1 MLKFRDLFTRAA
13 FAFALALPLWFLIA
27 SFGTRF
33 GLFDWRFGFGT
44 MTFRLGPPLVIGAI
58 AAGVVAL
65 GLALLVKPRGPLL
78 RPIVALAVPL
88 VVAAIAMSL
97 LGPARRVPPIHDV
110 ATDTINPPRFGQ
122 EIERQRA
129 AVPGGNGVQP
139 MDAPLRTLATHA
151 RAAQSPRLAAYA
163 EKSVG
168 QIVRERYPDLQPLRL
183 GSPPDE
189 AFAWARAAAEAEGW
203 RIVRVEPATWELDAT
218 DTLFW
223 FGFRDDIAVRVRP
236 DGAGGSLV
244 DVRSASRVGLSDV
257 GMNARRIRSYLARFE
272 APQRKG

>member
-27 SFGTRF
+27 SFGTRL
-33 GLFDWRFGFGT
+33 GLFDWRFGFGV

-65 GLALLVKPRGPLL
+65 ALAFAVKPRGRLL
-78 RPIVALAVPL
+78 RPLVALAVPL
-88 VVAAIAMSL
+88 IVAGVAVAL

-110 ATDTINPPRFGQ
+110 ATDTVNPPRFGP
-122 EIERQRA
+122 EIERLRA

-139 MDAPLRTLATHA
+139 MDVPLRTLPTHA
-151 RAAQSPRLAAYA
+151 RAASSPRMAAWA
-163 EKSVG
+163 GKSVG
-168 QIVRERYPDLQPLRL
+168 QIVREAYPELQPLRL
-183 GSPPDE
+183 SAPPDE
-189 AFAWARAAAEAEGW
+189 AFAWARQAAEAEGW

-223 FGFRDDIAVRVRP
+223 FGFKDDIAVRVRP
-236 DGAGGSLV
+236 DGRGGSVV

-257 GMNARRIRSYLARFE
+257 GVNARRIRSYLARFDT
-272 APQRKG
+272 PQRKG

>member
-44 MTFRLGPPLVIGAI
+44 MTFRLGPPLLIGAI
-58 AAGVVAL
+58 AAGAVAL

-78 RPIVALAVPL
+78 RPLVALAVPL
-88 VVAAIAMSL
+88 GVAGVAAFL
-97 LGPARRVPPIHDV
+97 LGPARSVPPIHDV
-110 ATDTINPPRFGQ
+110 ATDTVNPPRFGQ
-122 EIERQRA
+122 AIERARA
-129 AVPGGNGVQP
+129 AVEGGNGVQP
-139 MDAPLRTLATHA
+139 MDAPLRTLPTHA
-151 RAAQSPRLAAYA
+151 RAATAPRLAAYA

-168 QIVRERYPDLQPLRL
+168 EIVREHYPDLKPLRL
-183 GSPPDE
+183 ASPPDE
-189 AFAWARAAAEAEGW
+189 AFAWARQAAEAEGW
-203 RIVRVEPATWELDAT
+203 KIVRVEPATWELDAT

-223 FGFRDDIAVRVRP
+223 YGFKDDVAVRVRP
-236 DGAGGSLV
+236 DGAGGSII

-257 GMNARRIRSYLARFE
+257 GVNAKRVRAYLARFE
-272 APQRKG
+272 TPGRPK